1 VRGLPVVRGIA
12 AASAAALALAACSA
26 GGTAGSDTS
35 AATGSTRP
43 SATCTPTPVSAS
55 APDTGALLGVSLDW
69 DRDSIAEYTERL
81 GRAPAVAVTFT
92 RMPLGDQDRSNVA
105 AAAEQAAAHGST
117 LLLTLEPT
125 GGLASV
131 TDEAIDDLV
140 STVQDANGNGVPV
153 VVRFAHEMNGSWYS
167 WGQQPTAYVKTFRRV
182 AAAVHDGAPGSSMMW
197 APSYGGGYPFLGG
210 SHGAKA
216 GSKNARALD
225 TNADGTLDERDDSY
239 APYYPG
245 DAAVDWVGMSLY
257 HWGTKYPWGEN
268 DVPAAG
274 KLVDQLRGRYHR
286 AGVDERV
293 VPDFYAEYGTT
304 HDKPVAIT
312 ETAALY
318 APGHGGAKEASVKQ
332 AWWRQ
337 AFAPE
342 LLTTLPRLK
351 MVNWF
356 EWAKY
361 EPEVKG
367 EVDWTVTRKPL
378 LRSAFAADLPDWVV
392 TASGDQACAAPGTD

>member
-1 VRGLPVVRGIA
+1 MSAVVGTWAGTAFQRNGGIMKLKAILVAVVVSLSVSGGGVAGAATTADATTGSVPVPADGTAYFGVHLGEEAPSTYVQRSGLRPADYGQF
-12 AASAAALALAACSA
+12 AALPLTDASKQSLSSAVDAIRAQNGKLFLTVEPFSGLDGVTTAVAQDLAATLA
-26 GGTAGSDTS
+26 DYNA
-35 AATGSTRP
+35 R
-43 SATCTPTPVSAS
+43 
-55 APDTGALLGVSLDW
+55 GVDVFL
-69 DRDSIAEYTERL
+69 
-81 GRAPAVAVTFT
+81 
-92 RMPLGDQDRSNVA
+92 
-105 AAAEQAAAHGST
+105 
-117 LLLTLEPT
+117 
-125 GGLASV
+125 
-131 TDEAIDDLV
+131 
-140 STVQDANGNGVPV
+140 
-153 VVRFAHEMNGSWYS
+153 RFAHEMNGSWYS

-268 DVPAAG
+268 EVPAAG

-367 EVDWTVTRKPL
+367 EVDWTVARKPL

>member
-1 VRGLPVVRGIA
+1 M
-12 AASAAALALAACSA
+12 
-26 GGTAGSDTS
+26 
-35 AATGSTRP
+35 
-43 SATCTPTPVSAS
+43 SAS

-92 RMPLGDQDRSNVA
+92 RMPLGDQDRTNVA

-125 GGLASV
+125 GGLATV

-140 STVQDANGNGVPV
+140 STLQDANGNGVPV
-153 VVRFAHEMNGSWYS
+153 VVRFAHEMNGSWYA
-167 WGQQPTAYVKTFRRV
+167 WGQQPAAYVKTFRRV
-182 AAAVHDGAPGSSMMW
+182 AAAVHEGAPGSSMMW
-197 APSYGGGYPFLGG
+197 APSYGGGYPFVGG
-210 SHGAKA
+210 KHAAKA

-225 TNADGTLDERDDSY
+225 TNGDGTLDERDDSY

-268 DVPAAG
+268 EVPAAG

-293 VPDFYAEYGTT
+293 RPRLLRRVR
-304 HDKPVAIT
+304 HDPRQAGRHHRDRRP
-312 ETAALY
+312 LR
-318 APGHGGAKEASVKQ
+318 PWPRRRQGGAPSSRRGGARPS
-332 AWWRQ
+332 
-337 AFAPE
+337 P
-342 LLTTLPRLK
+342 P
-351 MVNWF
+351 
-356 EWAKY
+356 
-361 EPEVKG
+361 
-367 EVDWTVTRKPL
+367 
-378 LRSAFAADLPDWVV
+378 S
-392 TASGDQACAAPGTD
+392 C

>member
-1 VRGLPVVRGIA
+1 M
-12 AASAAALALAACSA
+12 
-26 GGTAGSDTS
+26 
-35 AATGSTRP
+35 
-43 SATCTPTPVSAS
+43 
-55 APDTGALLGVSLDW
+55 
-69 DRDSIAEYTERL
+69 
-81 GRAPAVAVTFT
+81 AVTFT
-92 RMPLGDQDRSNVA
+92 RMPLRDQDRTNVA
-105 AAAEQAAAHGST
+105 AAAEQAAAQGST

-125 GGLASV
+125 EGLATV

-140 STVQDANGNGVPV
+140 STLQDANGNGVPV
-153 VVRFAHEMNGSWYS
+153 VVRFAHEMNGSWYA

-182 AAAVHDGAPGSSMMW
+182 ATAVHEGAPGSSMMW

-210 SHGAKA
+210 KHEAKA

-225 TNADGTLDERDDSY
+225 TNGDGALDERDDSY

-268 DVPAAG
+268 EVPAAG
-274 KLVDQLRGRYHR
+274 KLVDQLRGRYHH

-318 APGHGGAKEASVKQ
+318 APGHGGAKETAVKQ

-342 LLTTLPRLK
+342 LLTTLPAAEDGQLVRVGQVRARGQGEGRLDGD
-351 MVNWF
+351 
-356 EWAKY
+356 
-361 EPEVKG
+361 PETAAAQRFRCRPAGLGGHRLRRPGVRG
-367 EVDWTVTRKPL
+367 AGHGLTGATPRAPL
-378 LRSAFAADLPDWVV
+378 SDAAL
-392 TASGDQACAAPGTD
+392 TQCG

>member
-1 VRGLPVVRGIA
+1 MVRGVA
-12 AASAAALALAACSA
+12 AASAVALALAACSA
-26 GGTAGSDTS
+26 AGTASSLTAARDGS
-35 AATGSTRP
+35 GQR
-43 SATCTPTPVSAS
+43 ATCTPTALSAS
-55 APDTGALLGVSLDW
+55 APSTGALLGVSLDW
-69 DRDSIAEYTERL
+69 DRDSIAEYTQRL

-92 RMPLGDQDRSNVA
+92 RMPLRDQDRTNVA
-105 AAAEQAAAHGST
+105 AAADQAAAQGSM

-125 GGLASV
+125 EGLATV

-140 STVQDANGNGVPV
+140 STLRDANGSGVPV
-153 VVRFAHEMNGSWYS
+153 VVRFAHEMNGSWYA

-182 AAAVHDGAPGSSMMW
+182 AAAVHEGAPGSSMMW
-197 APSYGGGYPFLGG
+197 APSYGGGYPFVGG
-210 SHGAKA
+210 KHAA
-216 GSKNARALD
+216 RARSKNARALD
-225 TNADGTLDERDDSY
+225 TNGDGALDERDDSY

-257 HWGTKYPWGEN
+257 HWGTKYPWGQNE
-268 DVPAAG
+268 VPAAG
-274 KLVDQLRGRYHR
+274 KLVDQLRGRYHH

-293 VPDFYAEYGTT
+293 VPDFYAEYGST
-304 HDKPVAIT
+304 HHKPVAIT

-318 APGHGGAKEASVKQ
+318 APGHGGAKETAVKQ

-351 MVNWF
+351 MVSWF

-367 EVDWTVTRKPL
+367 KVDWAVTRKPL
-378 LRSAFAADLPDWVV
+378 LRSAFAADLPEWVV
-392 TASGDQACAAPGTD
+392 TASGDPTCAGPATD